1 MDGNGCFIEK
11 TVSIIIQISRRMWV
25 KLFHM
30 PRQCHIIT
38 TVSHTFSSLSTFE
51 VSTRLS
57 LAIFLS
63 GWRSARNSS
72 SLVSNSLDSD
82 AKSAL
87 LAPPVKPPP
96 AGTGS
101 CIRHKVRLWVT
112 IIGSMRCMFMQ
123 SVSHICK
130 DLIIVTTIITLYRRE
145 TIKIAL
151 GDRIRKYF
159 SQPSVE
165 NHRLRY
171 TLFIN
176 IYGLD
181 PWPLVVMF
189 GLILFLFLCAIIIL
203 IVRNSFICKEMDH
216 Q

>member
-1 MDGNGCFIEK
+1 
-11 TVSIIIQISRRMWV
+11 MWV

-30 PRQCHIIT
+30 PQRQCHIIT
-38 TVSHTFSSLSTFE
+38 TVSQFKSDIHQIQNYSTAVHHRE
-51 VSTRLS
+51 HK
-57 LAIFLS
+57 IF
-63 GWRSARNSS
+63 
-72 SLVSNSLDSD
+72 
-82 AKSAL
+82 
-87 LAPPVKPPP
+87 
-96 AGTGS
+96 TGS
-101 CIRHKVRLWVT
+101 FKKIISSVCHHSLFFMGNPIVLQGMEPLMTPHSGFLGLWVT

-145 TIKIAL
+145 TIKVAL
-151 GDRIRKYF
+151 GVRIRKHF

-165 NHRLRY
+165 NHRLRHIA
-171 TLFIN
+171 LFIN

-203 IVRNSFICKEMDH
+203 IVRNLFICKEMDH